1 MVFMKKIEK
10 NHYFPFPKWKNDGK
24 IVKREKLS
32 VKYVYFTRFYKG
44 GTILNASDITI
55 IIIIVLAVAIF
66 FAYRMNRKAMGQMIQ
81 AQDFIDAN
89 RQTVQI
95 FVIDKRNEKP
105 SASNMPKAVFEQ
117 LPKKAKA
124 RKAFLVRAKVGP
136 QIVTLMCDKPVY
148 EVMPVKKNVKV
159 DLAGMYIVSITG
171 MNLEDKKI
179 KTFMEKIAASA
190 NRTMQKESKKAKE
203 KASK

>member
-1 MVFMKKIEK
+1 MKKIEK
-10 NHYFPFPKWKNDGK
+10 NLYFYFPKWKNDGK
-24 IVKREKLS
+24 IVRREKNT
-32 VKYVYFTRFYKG
+32 VKPKGFARFYKG

-55 IIIIVLAVAIF
+55 IVIVLLAIGIF
-66 FAYRMNRKAMGQMIQ
+66 VAYRMNRKAMGQMIQ

-95 FVIDKRNEKP
+95 FVIDKKNEKP
-105 SASNMPKAVFEQ
+105 STSNMPKAVFEQ

-124 RKAFLVRAKVGP
+124 KKAFLVRAKVGP

-171 MNLEDKKI
+171 MNLEDKKK
-179 KTFMEKIAASA
+179 KTFSEKIAASA
-190 NRTMQKESKKAKE
+190 TRTMQKESKKAKE
-203 KASK
+203 KANK

>member
-1 MVFMKKIEK
+1 M
-10 NHYFPFPKWKNDGK
+10 
-24 IVKREKLS
+24 
-32 VKYVYFTRFYKG
+32 
-44 GTILNASDITI
+44 NASDIM
-55 IIIIVLAVAIF
+55 IIIIVLLAIGIF

-117 LPKKAKA
+117 LPQKAKA

-148 EVMPVKKNVKV
+148 NVMPVKKNVKV
-159 DLAGMYIVSITG
+159 ELAGMYIVGITG
-171 MNLEDKKI
+171 MNLEDKKK
-179 KTFMEKIAASA
+179 KTFGEKIAASA
-190 NRTMQKESKKAKE
+190 TRTMQKESQKAKD